1 MKKIMNS
8 ISMEFRFVDDKD
20 AKRFKSW
27 LEKELVSADEPVT
40 LDIETSLLGEKV
52 VRVTCGT
59 VAANSMYK
67 EFIEDDCGYPFG

>member
-1 MKKIMNS
+1 
-8 ISMEFRFVDDKD
+8 MEFRFVDDRD

-52 VRVTCGT
+52 VRVTCGK
-59 VAANSMYK
+59 VAANSLYK
-67 EFIEDDCGYPFG
+67 EFIEDEFGGLF